1 MNINKIIGNT
11 ILISHIILFLI
22 CLIILLFSYN
32 IYYNLIIY
40 YYIVIASIGWL
51 VFNTCALTPLENYFL
66 KDEQKSSILS
76 VILSK
81 LFDAKITDMDIFIV
95 YMNFIIF
102 IILTIKIVYLKYYV
116 MKK

>member
-11 ILISHIILFLI
+11 ILIFHIILFII

-32 IYYNLIIY
+32 LHYILIIY
-40 YYIVIASIGWL
+40 YYIVIVTIGWV
-51 VFNTCALTPLENYFL
+51 VFNACALTPLENYFL

-81 LFDAKITDMDIFIV
+81 LFNAKITDMDIFIV
-95 YMNFIIF
+95 YMNLVFF
-102 IILTIKIVYLKYYV
+102 IILTMKILYVKYFIV
-116 MKK
+116 NK